1 MESFLKNDLKKIH
14 FQNRLL
20 KEIDLK
26 NRPLTKIDL
35 KKESIIWI
43 IDFDKRPNT
52 ILAFLTD

>member
-1 MESFLKNDLKKIH
+1 MESFLKIDFSKVD

-26 NRPLTKIDL
+26 NRPLTKIDF